1 MMPAAEHS
9 VHGSPHDGPH
19 DDVHALRAA
28 IEQVDDQIVAAL
40 ARRMALARAMAHAK
54 QQVGQSILDPAREVA
69 VVSRAA
75 RTARHLGLPDR
86 DIRGLFWSILA
97 MSRRAQ
103 LEVNARREPSD
114 HDEYP

>member
-9 VHGSPHDGPH
+9 VHGCLHDGPH
-19 DDVHALRAA
+19 DDVQALRAA

-40 ARRMALARAMAHAK
+40 ARRMALARAMADAK

-69 VVSRAA
+69 VVTRAA

-86 DIRGLFWSILA
+86 DIRGLYWSILA

-103 LEVNARREPSD
+103 LEVNARREPSA

>member
-9 VHGSPHDGPH
+9 VH
-19 DDVHALRAA
+19 ALRDA

-40 ARRMALARAMAHAK
+40 ARRMALARAMADAK

-69 VVSRAA
+69 VVTRAA
-75 RTARHLGLPDR
+75 RTARHLGLSDR
-86 DIRGLFWSILA
+86 DVRGLYWSILA

-114 HDEYP
+114 HDDFP